1 MAAPDAPVNPAPVV
15 VAAKSA
21 APAPAPARWVDD
33 CLERTRASIVSAPPA
48 SPAAY
53 THAGLTTL
61 GSYVTAGVT
70 GSLLGAAHATWG
82 LDTGAGAIDGWIA
95 AGAGL
100 LSVVL
105 SGHMPALA
113 AHARAVGSQ
122 GFAVLAFRKGY
133 EVVKHEPLMG
143 GTAVQRMSVP
153 GNGAGVTKEDP
164 IEIAARGLEGM

>member
-1 MAAPDAPVNPAPVV
+1 MAAPDAPIVPAPVV
-15 VAAKSA
+15 AAKTATS
-21 APAPAPARWVDD
+21 APARWVDD
-33 CLERTRASIVSAPPA
+33 FIERTRASIASAPPA
-48 SPAAY
+48 TPAAY